1 MNVGEIVEVDTLNGS
16 RTGRIIEMYGTG
28 TNLHV
33 RIHFSIHDV
42 DGSILLNEN
51 GEEDIRLS
59 TYRASEVRLPTHTFQ
74 L

>member
-1 MNVGEIVEVDTLNGS
+1 MNVGENVEVDTLTGT

-33 RIHFSIHDV
+33 RIHCSIHDV

-51 GEEDIRLS
+51 GEEEIRLS
-59 TYRASEVRLPTHTFQ
+59 TYRASEVRVLTNTQH
-74 L
+74 

>member
-1 MNVGEIVEVDTLNGS
+1 MNVGEIVEVDTLTGS
-16 RTGRIIEMYGTG
+16 RTGQIIEMYGTG

-59 TYRASEVRLPTHTFQ
+59 TYRASEVRLLTNTLQP
-74 L
+74 